1 MKLFPKINIIV
12 LNCNGKDVLKKCMAG
27 LFRLDYPNFEVVV
40 VDNNSIDGSLEDARQ
55 NFSRAIYIK
64 NEQNLGF
71 SAGNNIG
78 IKYSLE
84 KMANFVLLLSVDIE
98 IDKNLLTKLVKAAEE
113 NPEAGIF
120 SPIIF
125 SGNSDKILFS
135 GGKIDWWRMESECII
150 NSGPP
155 ASATAEAL
163 RAGGNDN
170 LDFISGDAMFIRA
183 EVFKKIGL
191 LDEVFFLSWADKDFS
206 FRAKKAGFA
215 LTIATDSVARYF
227 KNSEEENK
235 SHKIYWQTLSKLMFF
250 QKNSPRYLKFWI
262 LFNIF
267 LRKTKNQLDVKKN
280 KTEINLAV
288 EKAFGDFGRMGK

>member
-1 MKLFPKINIIV
+1 MKPFPKIIIIV
-12 LNCNGKDVLKKCMAG
+12 LNSNGKDVLKKCLVG
-27 LFRLDYPNFEVVV
+27 LFCLDYPNFEAVV

-55 NFSRAIYIK
+55 NFSRVTYIK

-71 SAGNNIG
+71 SAGNNSG

-98 IDKNLLTKLVKAAEE
+98 VDRNLLTKLVKVAEE

-125 SGNSDKILFS
+125 FDHSDKILFS
-135 GGKIDWWRMESECII
+135 GGKINWWKMESV
-150 NSGPP
+150 SV
-155 ASATAEAL
+155 ASAKT
-163 RAGGNDN
+163 
-170 LDFISGDAMFIRA
+170 DFISGDAMFVRA

-191 LDEVFFLSWADKDFS
+191 LDEDFFLSWSDKDFS
-206 FRAKKAGFA
+206 VRAKKAGFSLA
-215 LTIATDSVARYF
+215 IATDSIARYF
-227 KNSEEENK
+227 KNSEEESR

-250 QKNSPRYLKFWI
+250 QKNAPQYLKPWI
-262 LFNIF
+262 ALNIF
-267 LRKTKNQLDVKKN
+267 LRKTKNQLDVRKN

-288 EKAFGDFGRMGK
+288 QKAYEDFGRIGK